1 MKWISMSHAG
11 AGLLLLA
18 AAVAAQDKGEAEQRP
33 PAITPLRVQLVMSKQ
48 LGEKKISSLA
58 YSVPCNAGERKA
70 MLKLGVEV
78 PVPVRKAE
86 TVEFQYRNVGANIEC
101 DARRVADGR
110 FNVHIAFEHS
120 SLYAPGEK
128 TAVGELTPESRAVNA
143 PFFRISMS
151 QFSAMLRDGQT
162 LQAVTGTD
170 PVSGEVTAVDV
181 TLTVLK

>member
-120 SLYAPGEK
+120 SLYVPGEK
-128 TAVGELTPESRAVNA
+128 TAVAEESRSAGA
-143 PFFRISMS
+143 PFFRTSMS
-151 QFSAMLRDGQT
+151 QFSVMLRDGQT

>member
-1 MKWISMSHAG
+1 MSNAG

-78 PVPVRKAE
+78 PVPVRKADA
-86 TVEFQYRNVGANIEC
+86 VEYQYRNVGANIEC
-101 DARRVADGR
+101 DSRRLADGR
-110 FNVHIAFEHS
+110 FNVHIAFEQS

-128 TAVGELTPESRAVNA
+128 TALGELTSEPPAGA
-143 PFFRISMS
+143 PFFRTSMN

-170 PVSGEVTAVDV
+170 SVSGEVTAVDV

>member
-18 AAVAAQDKGEAEQRP
+18 PAVAAQDKGEAEQRP

-48 LGEKKISSLA
+48 LADKKISSLA

-78 PVPVRKAE
+78 PVPVRKAD

-101 DARRVADGR
+101 DARRLADGR
-110 FNVHIAFEHS
+110 FNVHIAFEQS

-128 TAVGELTPESRAVNA
+128 VLGELTSERPAGA
-143 PFFRISMS
+143 PFFRTSMN
-151 QFSAMLRDGQT
+151 QFSALLRDGQT

>member
-1 MKWISMSHAG
+1 
-11 AGLLLLA
+11 
-18 AAVAAQDKGEAEQRP
+18 VAAQDKGEAEQRP

-78 PVPVRKAE
+78 PVPVRKAD
-86 TVEFQYRNVGANIEC
+86 TVEYQYRNVGANIEC
-101 DARRVADGR
+101 DARRLADGR

-120 SLYAPGEK
+120 SLYAPSEKMPLGE
-128 TAVGELTPESRAVNA
+128 ESRPAGA
-143 PFFRISMS
+143 PFFRISMN
-151 QFSAMLRDGQT
+151 QFSAMLRDGET